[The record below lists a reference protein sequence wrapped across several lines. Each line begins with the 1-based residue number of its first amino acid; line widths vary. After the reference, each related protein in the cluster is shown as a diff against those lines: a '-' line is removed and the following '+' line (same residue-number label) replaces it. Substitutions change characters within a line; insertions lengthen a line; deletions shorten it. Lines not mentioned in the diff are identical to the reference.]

1 MLDHVLAHDFLG
13 IVGTRII
20 VAAFHI
26 GNDPFED
33 RINRPR
39 AGARHWGVG
48 EFEAATVFDPILEI
62 GLLGLFELLIRD
74 IHGNAFLLTELAHHG
89 HIVVGTDWIPGD
101 KGAFFQ
107 GEIFIGYSQGL
118 IYH

>member
-13 IVGTRII
+13 IVGTRIV

-33 RINRPR
+33 RIDRPR

-48 EFEAATVFDPILEI
+48 EFEAATVFDPILKVC
-62 GLLGLFELLIRD
+62 LLGLFELLIRN
-74 IHGNAFLLTELAHHG
+74 IHGNPFLLTELTHHG
-89 HIVVGTDWIPGD
+89 HIVVGTNRIPGN
-101 KGAFFQ
+101 KGSFFQ
-107 GEIFIGYSQGL
+107 GEIFIGNSQGL
-118 IYH
+118 VHY